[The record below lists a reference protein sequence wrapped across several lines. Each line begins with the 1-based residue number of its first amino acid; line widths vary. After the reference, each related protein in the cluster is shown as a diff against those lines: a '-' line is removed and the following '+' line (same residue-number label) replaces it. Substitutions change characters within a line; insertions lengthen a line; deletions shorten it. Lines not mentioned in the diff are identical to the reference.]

1 MASHGTRGQ
10 SSGAARLPSQLPL
23 ALPAVSRLSWDLGS
37 RVVAEAEVLG
47 SWEHRRSGRTLSAY
61 DVTDNTVV
69 LGVRTPAGR
78 ERFYGAAEEEFEEK
92 RPRLAAADDWRRRE

>member
-1 MASHGTRGQ
+1 MQGQ
-10 SSGAARLPSQLPL
+10 SPATARLPSALPF

-37 RVVAEAEVLG
+37 RVVADARLLG

-78 ERFYGAAEEEFEEK
+78 ERFYGAAEADFAEK
-92 RPRLAAADDWRRRE
+92 RPRLAEAADWRCRE